1 MLNKIYEKL
10 KEFIKNNYK
19 FLICLVILN
28 ILFWVELPYVI
39 YTPGGA
45 IDLSDRITIKDE
57 YNSSGKLQMA
67 YVSAV
72 KASIP
77 FTLASFIIPDWDLTP
92 KDEVTLEDESIS
104 QMQKKDRMYM
114 EESINNAKIAALK
127 ELGKEI
133 KVTKVHNKVVYV
145 SSDATTDLKME
156 DEIISVN
163 GKKINSLEE
172 YKKEVESSK
181 EGDILNLKILR
192 NSKEKD
198 ITIKVYNTEYGLK
211 TGISMVSIYD
221 FESDVDINIKSKMS
235 ESGPSGGLMMT
246 LGIYNALTKDDITKG
261 KNIVGTGTI
270 DKDGNIGEIG
280 GVKYKLIGAVRNKA
294 NVFIC
299 PEENYKEAKKLAK
312 EKDYDIIVLT
322 GKNLEEIINKLK
334 ELS

>member
-1 MLNKIYEKL
+1 MEDKKR
-10 KEFIKNNYK
+10 
-19 FLICLVILN
+19 N
-28 ILFWVELPYVI
+28 ILFSEEQ
-39 YTPGGA
+39 
-45 IDLSDRITIKDE
+45 IK
-57 YNSSGKLQMA
+57 
-67 YVSAV
+67 VRV
-72 KASIP
+72 
-77 FTLASFIIPDWDLTP
+77 
-92 KDEVTLEDESIS
+92 
-104 QMQKKDRMYM
+104 
-114 EESINNAKIAALK
+114 K

-133 KVTKVHNKVVYV
+133 KVTKVHKKVVYV

-235 ESGPSGGLMMT
+235 ESGPSGGLMIT

-270 DKDGNIGEIG
+270 DKDGNVGEIG

-294 NVFIC
+294 DVFIC